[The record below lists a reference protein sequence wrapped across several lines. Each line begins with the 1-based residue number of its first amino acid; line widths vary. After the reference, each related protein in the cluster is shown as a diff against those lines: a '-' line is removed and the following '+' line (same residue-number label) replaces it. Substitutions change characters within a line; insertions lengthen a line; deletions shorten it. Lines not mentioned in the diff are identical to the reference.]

1 MPSFGIVRRLQW
13 QKSMSRGP
21 HNGLSQR
28 SLLHITA
35 QSLKRIVYK
44 TFHASKT
51 LESNEK
57 KKSKV
62 VSNVSGIRMF
72 WKFENFKKD
81 VCIVNEKTVSIE
93 DKFKALQETE
103 SGQPKSLV
111 AQKYGVPRKT
121 ISTWL
126 LPGNKERIIA
136 AFFSGKI
143 NLKRKNVKV
152 GKYED
157 LHKAIFNW
165 FMTARSNKRTGP

>member
-1 MPSFGIVRRLQW
+1 
-13 QKSMSRGP
+13 
-21 HNGLSQR
+21 
-28 SLLHITA
+28 
-35 QSLKRIVYK
+35 
-44 TFHASKT
+44 
-51 LESNEK
+51 
-57 KKSKV
+57 
-62 VSNVSGIRMF
+62 MF

-81 VCIVNEKTVSIE
+81 VCIANEKTASIE

-143 NLKRKNVKV
+143 NLKRKKVKV
-152 GKYED
+152 EKYED
-157 LHKAIFNW
+157 LGKAIFNW